1 MDLLK
6 NQIHVTSLGDALSSR
21 LLDYR
26 SRDTVP
32 SLESYCED
40 NLWGIVVYLEV
51 TVPIHELLLLGL
63 AFLFMSP
70 VSQYFIL
77 K

>member
-6 NQIHVTSLGDALSSR
+6 NQIHVTSLGDALSSK

-40 NLWGIVVYLEV
+40 NRSSMLIYV
-51 TVPIHELLLLGL
+51 TSFSVFHTKVNNDNFFTYGPQTV
-63 AFLFMSP
+63 A
-70 VSQYFIL
+70 
-77 K
+77 